1 MAQLT
6 AEDRRVIGEQIRRT
20 RAARG
25 LSQNTL
31 ARTARISANTLGA
44 IERGA
49 VVQDLKLASVTQAL
63 QTRVVL
69 ADDGYVLQDD
79 LGEQNS
85 GSVKAQAD
93 TLYHVLVTWLSLLDE
108 PNRETAIRDLTR
120 WMVER
125 TAAIARQ

>member
-6 AEDRRVIGEQIRRT
+6 LEDRRVIGEQIRRT

-31 ARTARISANTLGA
+31 AKTARISANTLGA

-63 QTRVVL
+63 QARIVQ
-69 ADDGYVLQDD
+69 ADEGYTLQDD

-93 TLYHVLVTWLSLLDE
+93 ILYHVLVTWLSLLDE

>member
-6 AEDRRVIGEQIRRT
+6 LEDRRVIGEQIRRT

-31 ARTARISANTLGA
+31 AKTARISANTLGA

-63 QTRVVL
+63 QTRIVQ
-69 ADDGYVLQDD
+69 ADEGYTLQDD

-93 TLYHVLVTWLSLLDE
+93 ILYHVLVTWLSLLDE